1 MKRSCS
7 IGKVAQAV
15 LDPRCD
21 GIRDVLIALDDP
33 VKAHEEAIAMGV
45 GVIGVEVCG
54 PDVLKKKFKG
64 RFQTHFQCL
73 FDPAE
78 IGVFMTLGQL
88 KNNSGSS
95 EQYWIGASA
104 AFLKRA

>member
-54 PDVLKKKFKG
+54 PDVLKKNLKAGSKPISNA
-64 RFQTHFQCL
+64 CL
-73 FDPAE
+73 
-78 IGVFMTLGQL
+78 ILQRLGC
-88 KNNSGSS
+88 S
-95 EQYWIGASA
+95 
-104 AFLKRA
+104 